1 MTGERPAANGV
12 DGKRPH
18 APPAE
23 HRKDDPAW
31 ANGLRDFYSSVVAE
45 PLPDAFADLMRQ
57 LEEAEKKD
65 G

>member
-1 MTGERPAANGV
+1 MTAERPAANGKV
-12 DGKRPH
+12 VGTASVAPAVKGKG
-18 APPAE
+18 
-23 HRKDDPAW
+23 DPAW

-65 G
+65 E